1 MGGFTKEE
9 NIPYFL
15 DYCKR
20 VFSWFGPKIK
30 LWATFNEPTVRGAQQ
45 RACQLLLIC
54 PSAVC
59 SLRCTQRLATA
70 SSASAA
76 CSNQDMASCYPIH
89 TCPHFSVACA
99 CLQCFSFVGFI
110 AGLWCPGK
118 VMQFGTA
125 GQVLFNLLTAHVEVY
140 KALKAM
146 PGGDAACIGLVH
158 QVRRG

>member
-45 RACQLLLIC
+45 MACQLLLVG

-59 SLRCTQRLATA
+59 LLCYTQRFATA
-70 SSASAA
+70 S
-76 CSNQDMASCYPIH
+76 
-89 TCPHFSVACA
+89 
-99 CLQCFSFVGFI
+99 
-110 AGLWCPGK
+110 
-118 VMQFGTA
+118 
-125 GQVLFNLLTAHVEVY
+125 
-140 KALKAM
+140 
-146 PGGDAACIGLVH
+146 
-158 QVRRG
+158 